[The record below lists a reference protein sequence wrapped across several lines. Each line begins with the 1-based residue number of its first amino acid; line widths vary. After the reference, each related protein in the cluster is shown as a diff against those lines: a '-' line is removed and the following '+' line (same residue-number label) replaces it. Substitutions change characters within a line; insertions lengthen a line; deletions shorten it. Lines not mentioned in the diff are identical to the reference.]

1 MPVYSGD
8 EDGGRGLMARD
19 ADTETEGSQD
29 GKVQALSDRKF
40 LYLAWFAHFYWQ
52 SLEDSF

>member
-19 ADTETEGSQD
+19 AGTETEGSQD

-40 LYLAWFAHFYWQ
+40 LYLAWFAHF
-52 SLEDSF
+52 